1 MQAAEK
7 AAQEAMQAAQYQ
19 QAIEPSKDVNMSDS
33 VAQGAAESPMD
44 VDQQPASQSLK
55 RKAEDPLNG
64 DDAKKTKSDA
74 PLKRYAI

>member
-1 MQAAEK
+1 MHAVR
-7 AAQEAMQAAQYQ
+7 YQ
-19 QAIEPSKDVNMSDS
+19 QAVESSKDVNMSDS
-33 VAQGAAESPMD
+33 VALGATESPMD